1 MEKAAAHKIRDMGE
15 TASDSNL
22 PAIRGGSER
31 QGRCEMPRFA
41 RDAGQGLAVKLEEVG
56 GNGMS
61 VHQ

>member
-1 MEKAAAHKIRDMGE
+1 MHKIRDMGE

-22 PAIRGGSER
+22 PAIRGGSEW
-31 QGRCEMPRFA
+31 QGRCEMPCFA
-41 RDAGQGLAVKLEEVG
+41 QDAGQGLAVKLEEVG